1 MMFLLSTFGSA
12 GDVFP
17 MLGLATELRGR
28 GHDVVLATNA
38 HFADVVTAAGVA
50 FRPLGSA
57 ADFEAGIRSPDL
69 WHPRRSFAHVFGFLR
84 PVLREQY
91 EIHAALA
98 ARRDVIAVTN
108 CFGFGALLAQERLGV
123 PVVTLHLQ
131 PAVIWSRIDPPTLP
145 GLLGPRWLRNALY
158 DVGER
163 LVIDPVT
170 CPFLNVWR
178 AEMGLP
184 PMRRTT
190 RWWHS
195 PTGVICSF
203 PSWYAPPQPDWP
215 TPLVQTDFPLW
226 NPGSSAKVDPPLAR
240 FLDAGDPPLVFTP
253 GSANLH
259 GRAFFAA
266 AVDACRRLGRRGILL
281 TGFPEQLPARLPAHV
296 VHAWYVPLD
305 DLLPRAAAF
314 VHHGGIGSTS
324 QAMLAG
330 VPQVI
335 VPLAHDQFDNAAR
348 VRRLGI
354 GASVSARGVTAA
366 GLAAALEPLL
376 ASGSVGGTCRD
387 VALRLA
393 PRDGL
398 RRTAEALEVW
408 DTRAATP

>member
-1 MMFLLSTFGSA
+1 MMFVLSTFGSA

-28 GHDVVLATNA
+28 GHDVMLATNA
-38 HFADVVTAAGVA
+38 HFADLVTRAGVA

-98 ARRDVIAVTN
+98 SRRDVIAVTN

-123 PVVTLHLQ
+123 PVLTLHLQ
-131 PAVIWSRIDPPTLP
+131 PAVIWSRVEPPTLP
-145 GLLGPRWLRNALY
+145 GLPGPRWLRNALY
-158 DVGER
+158 DLGER

-170 CPFLNVWR
+170 CPFLNAWR
-178 AEMGLP
+178 AELGLT

-195 PTGVICSF
+195 PSGVVCCF
-203 PSWYAPPQPDWP
+203 PSWYAPPRPDWP
-215 TPLVQTDFPLW
+215 APLVQTDFPLW
-226 NPGSSAKVDPPLAR
+226 NPGSKAAIDPEVAR
-240 FLDAGDPPLVFTP
+240 FLEAGSPPLVFTP
-253 GSANLH
+253 GSANVH
-259 GRAFFAA
+259 GRGFFAA
-266 AVDACRRLGRRGILL
+266 ALDACRRLGRRGVLL
-281 TGFPEQLPARLPAHV
+281 TGFPEQVPAPLPAHV
-296 VHAWYVPLD
+296 FHARYVPLD

-335 VPLAHDQFDNAAR
+335 VPLAHDQFDNATR
-348 VRRLGI
+348 VRRLGL
-354 GASVSARGVTAA
+354 GAGVPSGRLTGAR
-366 GLAAALEPLL
+366 LAEALEPLL
-376 ASGSVGGTCRD
+376 ASASVAAACRD

-398 RRTAEALEVW
+398 CRTADALEAW
-408 DTRAATP
+408 ASRPRAR